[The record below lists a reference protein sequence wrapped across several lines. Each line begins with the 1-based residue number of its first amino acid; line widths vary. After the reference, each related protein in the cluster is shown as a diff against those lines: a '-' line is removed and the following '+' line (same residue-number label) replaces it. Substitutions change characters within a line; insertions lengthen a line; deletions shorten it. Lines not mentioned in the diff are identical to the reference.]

1 VRLWLTGFDISL
13 DVLRRQLPTALKTVH
28 RFRKLL
34 RTPNFA
40 TKFAEYL
47 TRTPRARESIFG
59 DRSWNRERYDQTV
72 NLALGLASN
81 PKDLPSDVRDDF
93 QSVIARIPK
102 FSEQERSFI
111 VSLGGDPDS
120 MLAETVPIFDRIF
133 DNLGN
138 ASDAELLRAR
148 QVQRVLLAL
157 CDVGKQIAALMP
169 NVLSS
174 LLARFD
180 DEQDL
185 HSSYGLFAAV
195 GMLTLAE
202 RDNIDILST
211 LEERLSELRSAL
223 DRLQAVARAV

>member
-1 VRLWLTGFDISL
+1 
-13 DVLRRQLPTALKTVH
+13 
-28 RFRKLL
+28 
-34 RTPNFA
+34 
-40 TKFAEYL
+40 
-47 TRTPRARESIFG
+47 
-59 DRSWNRERYDQTV
+59 
-72 NLALGLASN
+72 
-81 PKDLPSDVRDDF
+81 
-93 QSVIARIPK
+93 
-102 FSEQERSFI
+102 
-111 VSLGGDPDS
+111 
-120 MLAETVPIFDRIF
+120 
-133 DNLGN
+133 
-138 ASDAELLRAR
+138 
-148 QVQRVLLAL
+148 
-157 CDVGKQIAALMP
+157 MP